1 MALSINTNPGAD
13 LGVQQ
18 LNRTKRELQKTGL
31 RISTGLKIN
40 GPKDDAA
47 IYAIAQALRG
57 QVAGATAVKGALSAG
72 ESTVATALAA
82 GQTVSDLLIEM
93 KAKIVQANQSGLDG
107 SARTALNNDLAAL
120 SENLSTIVSTAS
132 FNGTNLIDSGATD
145 VFVLSAED
153 GSTITVSAQDL
164 SASGLGVDTLSLLT
178 EADAETA
185 LAAIDAALNSAT
197 SSLAQLGSSAR
208 RLEDQNDFTTQIHDN
223 LRAGIGNLVDADLG
237 EEAANLALNQVK
249 EQLGLNSL
257 AIANA
262 GPRSILSLFP

>member
-1 MALSINTNPGAD
+1 MVLSVNTNPGAD

-18 LNRTKRELQKTGL
+18 LNKTKRDMLQTGR
-31 RISTGLKIN
+31 RITTGLKVN

-47 IYAIAQALRG
+47 IFAIAQAMRG

-72 ESTVATALAA
+72 ESTVATALAG
-82 GQTVSDLLIEM
+82 GQAVSDLLIEM
-93 KAKIVQANQSGLDG
+93 KAKIVQGNQSGLDA

-120 SENLSTIVSTAS
+120 KNNLTTIVSTAE
-132 FNGTNLIDSGATD
+132 FNGTNLIDGGASD
-145 VFVLSAED
+145 LFVLSAED

-164 SASGLGVDTLSLLT
+164 SVAGLGVDTLSLLT
-178 EADAETA
+178 EADAATA
-185 LAAIDAALNSAT
+185 LAAIDSALNSAT
-197 SSLAQLGSSAR
+197 SSLAELGSSAS

-223 LRAGIGNLVDADLG
+223 LKSGIGNLVDADLG

-249 EQLGLNSL
+249 EQLGLHSL

>member
-1 MALSINTNPGAD
+1 MALSINTNAGAD
-13 LGVQQ
+13 LGIQQ
-18 LNRTKRELQKTGL
+18 LNKTKRDLLETGK
-31 RISTGLKIN
+31 RITTGLKVN

-47 IYAIAQALRG
+47 IFAIAQSMRG

-72 ESTVATALAA
+72 EATVATALAA

-93 KAKIVQANQSGLDG
+93 KAKIVQGNQSGLDA
-107 SARTALNNDLAAL
+107 SSRNALNNDLAAL
-120 SENLSTIVSTAS
+120 TENLSTIVSTAE
-132 FNGTNLIDSGATD
+132 FNGTNLIDSGASD
-145 VFVLSAED
+145 LFVLSAED

-164 SASGLGVDTLSLLT
+164 SATGLGVDTMSLLS
-178 EADAETA
+178 EADAANA

-197 SSLAQLGSSAR
+197 SSLAELGSSGQ
-208 RLEDQNDFTTQIHDN
+208 RLEDQNDFTTQIADN
-223 LRAGIGNLVDADLG
+223 LSQGIGNLVDADLG

-249 EQLGLNSL
+249 EQLGMRTL

>member
-1 MALSINTNPGAD
+1 MVLSINTNPGAD
-13 LGVQQ
+13 LGVRQ
-18 LNRTKRELQKTGL
+18 LNTTNRELLKTQK

-40 GPKDDAA
+40 GPKDNAA
-47 IYAIAQALRG
+47 IFAIAQALRG

-93 KAKIVQANQSGLDG
+93 KAKIVQGNQSGLDA
-107 SARTALNNDLAAL
+107 SSRNALNNDLAAL
-120 SENLSTIVSTAS
+120 TQNLTTIVSTAE
-132 FNGTNLIDSGATD
+132 FNGTNLIDAGASD
-145 VFVLSAED
+145 LFVLSAED

-164 SASGLGVDTLSLLT
+164 SATGLGVDTMSLLT

-197 SSLAQLGSSAR
+197 TSLAELGSSSQ
-208 RLEDQNDFTTQIHDN
+208 RLEDQNAFTTQIHDS
-223 LRAGIGNLVDADLG
+223 LREGIGNLVDADLG

-249 EQLGLNSL
+249 QQLGMRSL

>member
-1 MALSINTNPGAD
+1 MVLSVNTNPGAD
-13 LGVQQ
+13 LGIQQ
-18 LNRTKRELQKTGL
+18 LSRTKRELLNTGN
-31 RISTGLKIN
+31 RITTGLKIN

-47 IYAIAQALRG
+47 TYAIAQALRG

-93 KAKIVQANQSGLDG
+93 KAKIVQGNQSGLDA
-107 SARTALNNDLAAL
+107 SSRNAINNDLAAL
-120 SENLSTIVSTAS
+120 SENLSTIVSTAE
-132 FNGTNLIDSGATD
+132 FNGANLIEGGASD
-145 VFVLSAED
+145 LFVLSAED

-178 EADAETA
+178 EADAEAA
-185 LAAIDAALNSAT
+185 LAAIDNALNSAT
-197 SSLAQLGSSAR
+197 SSLAELGSSAQ
-208 RLEDQNDFTTQIHDN
+208 RLEDQNDFTTQIRDN
-223 LRAGIGNLVDADLG
+223 LSEGIGNLVDADLG

-249 EQLGLNSL
+249 EQLGLNTL

>member
-1 MALSINTNPGAD
+1 MALSVNTNPGAD
-13 LGVQQ
+13 LGIQQ
-18 LNRTKRELQKTGL
+18 LNKTKRDLLKTGN
-31 RISTGLKIN
+31 RITTGLKVN

-47 IYAIAQALRG
+47 IFAIAQALRG

-93 KAKIVQANQSGLDG
+93 KAKIVQGNQSGMDA
-107 SARTALNNDLAAL
+107 SSRNALNNDLAAL
-120 SENLSTIVSTAS
+120 SENLSTIVSTAE
-132 FNGTNLIDSGATD
+132 FNGTNLIDSGASD
-145 VFVLSAED
+145 LFVLSAED
-153 GSTITVSAQDL
+153 GGTITVSAQDL
-164 SASGLGVDTLSLLT
+164 SAGGLGVDTLSLLT
-178 EADAETA
+178 EADAEAA

-197 SSLAQLGSSAR
+197 SGLADLGSSAQ
-208 RLEDQNDFTTQIHDN
+208 RLEDQNDFTSQINDS
-223 LRAGIGNLVDADLG
+223 LSQGIGNLVDADLG

-249 EQLGLNSL
+249 EQLGMRTL